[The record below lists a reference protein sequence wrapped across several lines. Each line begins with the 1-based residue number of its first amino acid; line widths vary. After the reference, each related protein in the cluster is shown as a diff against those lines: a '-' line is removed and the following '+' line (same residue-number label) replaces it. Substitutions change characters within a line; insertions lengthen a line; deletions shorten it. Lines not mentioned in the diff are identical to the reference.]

1 MITIRDVAREA
12 GVSIATVSR
21 VFNNAEAVATDTRR
35 EVRAVA
41 TRLGYSP
48 HGAARSLITRRTATI
63 GLILPDLYG
72 EFFSELIRGVDQAV
86 RAKGYH
92 LLVSS
97 SHADRAEVDSAMALM
112 RGRVDGLVVM
122 LPERQREQVP
132 LTSGRLPLVRLGG
145 APHNGDS
152 DAIVVANREGARA
165 MVRHLVS
172 LGHQRLGVIS
182 GATGNSD
189 AEERMSG
196 VLDGLADAGLSE
208 ADLLRAAGDFS
219 EASGFR
225 AALDL
230 LRAAPRPT
238 AIFALND
245 AMAIGAL
252 SALRA
257 ESVQVPSD
265 IAVAGF
271 DDIPMA
277 QFLDPPLTTVRV
289 DISAMGARA
298 ATRVLSHLGNGPSGS
313 GVEIVPT
320 TLMVRRSCGNP
331 GTWSPTIPESLS

>member
-21 VFNNAEAVATDTRR
+21 VFNNAEAVAADTRR

-86 RAKGYH
+86 RAHGYH

-112 RGRVDGLVVM
+112 RGRVDGVVVM
-122 LPERQREQVP
+122 LPDRDGEHVP
-132 LTSGRLPLVRLGG
+132 PTSGRLPFVRLGG
-145 APHNGDS
+145 APHNGDG
-152 DAIVVANREGARA
+152 DAIVVANRDGARA
-165 MVRHLVS
+165 MVHHLVE
-172 LGHQRLGVIS
+172 LGHTRIGVIA
-182 GATGNSD
+182 GAEGNSD
-189 AEERMSG
+189 AEERMAG
-196 VLDGLADAGLSE
+196 VVDGLVEAGLDQG
-208 ADLLRAAGDFS
+208 AMVRASGDFS

-225 AALDL
+225 AARELI
-230 LRAAPRPT
+230 RANPRPT

-257 ESVQVPSD
+257 AGLKVPSD

-298 ATRVLSHLGNGPSGS
+298 ANRVLSRLGNGPSGS

-331 GTWSPTIPESLS
+331 EAWRPNIPESLS

>member
-1 MITIRDVAREA
+1 
-12 GVSIATVSR
+12 
-21 VFNNAEAVATDTRR
+21 
-35 EVRAVA
+35 
-41 TRLGYSP
+41 
-48 HGAARSLITRRTATI
+48 
-63 GLILPDLYG
+63 
-72 EFFSELIRGVDQAV
+72 
-86 RAKGYH
+86 
-92 LLVSS
+92 
-97 SHADRAEVDSAMALM
+97 
-112 RGRVDGLVVM
+112 
-122 LPERQREQVP
+122 
-132 LTSGRLPLVRLGG
+132 
-145 APHNGDS
+145 
-152 DAIVVANREGARA
+152 VVANRAGARA

>member
-21 VFNNAEAVATDTRR
+21 VFNNADAVAADTRR

-72 EFFSELIRGVDQAV
+72 EFFSELIRGVDHAV
-86 RAKGYH
+86 RSQGYH

-97 SHADRAEVDSAMALM
+97 SHADRAEVDAAMALM
-112 RGRVDGLVVM
+112 RGRVDGVVVM
-122 LPERQREQVP
+122 LPDRDHEDVP
-132 LTSGRLPLVRLGG
+132 LPSGRLPFVRLGG
-145 APHNGDS
+145 APHNGGG
-152 DAIVVANREGARA
+152 DAIVVANRDGARA
-165 MVRHLVS
+165 MVRHLVD
-172 LGHQRLGVIS
+172 LGHTRIGVIA
-182 GATGNSD
+182 GAEGNSD
-189 AEERMSG
+189 AEERMAG
-196 VLDGLADAGLSE
+196 VVDGLTEAGLDQG
-208 ADLLRAAGDFS
+208 AMVRASGDFS

-225 AALDL
+225 AAQEL
-230 LRAAPRPT
+230 LKADPRPT

-257 ESVQVPSD
+257 AGLKVPSD

-298 ATRVLSHLGNGPSGS
+298 ANRVLSRLANGPSGS

-331 GTWSPTIPESLS
+331 EAWRPNIPESRS

>member
-21 VFNNAEAVATDTRR
+21 VFNNADAVATDTRR

-41 TRLGYSP
+41 ARLGYSP

-72 EFFSELIRGVDQAV
+72 EFFSELIRGVDHAV
-86 RAKGYH
+86 RSQGYH

-97 SHADRAEVDSAMALM
+97 SHADRAEVDAAMALM
-112 RGRVDGLVVM
+112 RGRVDGVVVM
-122 LPERQREQVP
+122 LPDRKQEHVP
-132 LTSGRLPLVRLGG
+132 LAPSRLPLVRLGG
-145 APHNGDS
+145 APHNGDG
-152 DAIVVANREGARA
+152 DAIVIANREGARA

-172 LGHQRLGVIS
+172 LGHRRIGVIS
-182 GATGNSD
+182 GAAGNSD
-189 AEERMSG
+189 AEERIAG
-196 VLDGLADAGLSE
+196 VLDGLADAGLGQD
-208 ADLLRAAGDFS
+208 ALLRAAGDFS
-219 EASGFR
+219 ETSGFR
-225 AALDL
+225 AAREL
-230 LRAAPRPT
+230 LRSDPRPT

-245 AMAIGAL
+245 AMASGAL
-252 SALRA
+252 AALRA
-257 ESVQVPSD
+257 EGVSVPSE

-298 ATRVLSHLGNGPSGS
+298 ANRVLSHLGNGPSGS
-313 GVEIVPT
+313 GVEIVPA

-331 GTWSPTIPESLS
+331 EAWRPTIPESLS